1 MKIFDAE
8 NKAQWNETS
17 TKIEKFIQEISIKE
31 LVNQP

>member
-17 TKIEKFIQEISIKE
+17 TKIEKFIQETRQRE
-31 LVNQP
+31 LANRP